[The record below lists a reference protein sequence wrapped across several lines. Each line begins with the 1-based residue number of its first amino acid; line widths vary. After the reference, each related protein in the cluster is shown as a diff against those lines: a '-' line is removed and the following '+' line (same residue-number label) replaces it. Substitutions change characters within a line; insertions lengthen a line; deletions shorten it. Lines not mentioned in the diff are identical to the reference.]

1 MSDAVVLTDIDARGV
16 ARVTLNRPSVHNAFD
31 DALIAELTE
40 IFERLAK
47 DDKVRA
53 VVLASN
59 GKSFS
64 AGADLNWMK
73 RMAGY
78 SFEENLVDARGLG
91 QMVRTLNDMPKP
103 TIALVQGAAF
113 GGGVGL
119 VAACDI
125 AIAAERAKFA
135 LTEVK
140 LGIIPAVISPYVV
153 EAIGPRW
160 ARRLFL
166 TAERIDAAKGRA
178 RSGWFTNAWQR
189 TSWRRLWS
197 GCSPICSAMARRRWR
212 RPRIWCSRWRTRLP
226 MAAWWRKPRGA
237 SRSSV
242 PPTKA
247 AKAFPPFWK
256 SASRRGART
265 RAEG

>member
-1 MSDAVVLTDIDARGV
+1 MSEALVLTDIDARGV

-40 IFERLAK
+40 IFEGLGRN
-47 DDKVRA
+47 DTVRA

-78 SFEENLVDARGLG
+78 SYDENLVDARGLG
-91 QMVRTLNDMPKP
+91 QMMRTLNDLPKP
-103 TIALVQGAAF
+103 TVALVQGAAF

-153 EAIGPRW
+153 AAVGSRW

-166 TAERIDAAKGRA
+166 TAERFNAVQAREIGLVHECVGEDELEAALERVLEPLLANGPTAMAAAKDLVFAVAHKAADGGIVEETARRIAVQRATDEGREGVSA
-178 RSGWFTNAWQR
+178 FLEKREP
-189 TSWRRLWS
+189 SWR
-197 GCSPICSAMARRRWR
+197 
-212 RPRIWCSRWRTRLP
+212 
-226 MAAWWRKPRGA
+226 A
-237 SRSSV
+237 S
-242 PPTKA
+242 K
-247 AKAFPPFWK
+247 
-256 SASRRGART
+256 G
-265 RAEG
+265 